1 MKKLKKIKF
10 ILIAA
15 GILIS
20 AAFYVFSGE
29 HSAALGNGGDSLVI
43 GGDAEGT
50 AVSGAGDL
58 SLSSDSEKKG
68 GLLEL
73 IGGSEAKESG
83 DESELQAE
91 AVSVGEQDGSEY
103 GEELSK
109 LLTEAYAGRMENEL
123 YVGIDGK
130 GYLSDAL
137 KEELQAYIREAV
149 REELTALCEEGYL
162 EQAVNEA
169 ADYAAAEAE
178 RKAGLVNINT
188 ADAAE
193 LMTLPGVGEKRASD
207 IIAYRDAHGAFTSPE
222 DIMQVSGIKQSAY
235 DKIKDKIYTE

>member
-29 HSAALGNGGDSLVI
+29 HSAALGNGDSLVI

-123 YVGIDGK
+123 YVGADGN

-137 KEELQAYIREAV
+137 KEELKAYIREAV

-207 IIAYRDAHGAFTSPE
+207 IIAYRDAHGAFASPE
-222 DIMQVSGIKQSAY
+222 DIMQVSGIKQSSY
-235 DKIKDKIYTE
+235 DKFKDKIYT